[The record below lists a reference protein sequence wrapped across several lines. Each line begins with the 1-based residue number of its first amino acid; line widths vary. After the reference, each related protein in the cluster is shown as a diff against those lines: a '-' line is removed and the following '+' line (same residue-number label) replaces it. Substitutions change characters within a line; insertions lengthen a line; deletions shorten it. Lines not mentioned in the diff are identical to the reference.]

1 MDIVLTYSTL
11 RDTVKRSLSIIGK
24 RSVDDK
30 GNLLFKDIT
39 IGSNEEKIL
48 DDFFDNAVN
57 ELVAEFGC
65 FVTGYDSDI
74 TLTFPSNWNSNLEEY
89 VNTTCE
95 SFLVA
100 YALHSWFVVTAPR
113 IAEKY
118 QTEMSRQ
125 LASLVRMMYEKKAP
139 ASSSKDYT
147 STSVS
152 VTPTYQLFKQ
162 GDNYY
167 RWAVDNS
174 AMTQLSAAEVGAL
187 TPEQKA
193 QAVVIPTAT

>member
-11 RDTVKRSLSIIGK
+11 RETAKRSLSIIGK

-74 TLTFPSNWNSNLEEY
+74 TLTFPSNWNSNLEEF

-125 LASLVRMMYEKKAP
+125 LASLVRMLHEKRV
-139 ASSSKDYT
+139 DVE
-147 STSVS
+147 STDIMSVSTS
-152 VTPTYQLFKQ
+152 VTPTYTLFVL
-162 GDNYY
+162 GTDYF
-167 RWAVDNS
+167 RWAVGQP
-174 AMTQLSAAEVGAL
+174 MTQLTTAEVADL
-187 TPEQKA
+187 TEEEKES
-193 QAVVIPTAT
+193 AVIIPYVPQ